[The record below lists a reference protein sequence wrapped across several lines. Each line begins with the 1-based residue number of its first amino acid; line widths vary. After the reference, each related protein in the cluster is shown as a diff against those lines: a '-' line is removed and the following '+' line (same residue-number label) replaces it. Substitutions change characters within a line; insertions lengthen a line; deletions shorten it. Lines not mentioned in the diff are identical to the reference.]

1 MLLIQSK
8 TAIGWRAMKAGGKQ
22 FGDDTPVTLN
32 PRLIENLILG
42 NSKINPKDEAAL
54 TNKILDFTQEIG
66 GLAADQVSKKSEK
79 ILIYTEVEDGTNE
92 ADIIY
97 DEGSG
102 VARFEFCNK
111 LLRSKICQFWEYWRT
126 TPGNREWRAMEYV
139 IIDGNFT
146 IDLFYPDQ
154 LDPDE
159 AAFDRRRVSIKKHF
173 GDMKVD
179 YSRPE

>member
-1 MLLIQSK
+1 MNFDLENFYQDIGNFSMSQAGGHVKKLLIY
-8 TAIGWRAMKAGGKQ
+8 A
-22 FGDDTPVTLN
+22 
-32 PRLIENLILG
+32 
-42 NSKINPKDEAAL
+42 
-54 TNKILDFTQEIG
+54 
-66 GLAADQVSKKSEK
+66 
-79 ILIYTEVEDGTNE
+79 EVQDGHNA

-102 VARFEFCNK
+102 IARFEFCNK
-111 LLRSKICQFWEYWRT
+111 LLRSKICQFWEHWRA

-139 IIDGNFT
+139 ITDGNFT
-146 IDLFYPDQ
+146 IDLLYPDQ

-159 AAFDRRRVSIKKHF
+159 VAFDRRRVSIKKHF